1 MLLNSVHKIRHL
13 FESTDSIYHQLTIFK
28 VVPFQLVL
36 EIVIRIS
43 VVDSV
48 TTLCVISVKW
58 TPYTVTAFT
67 KCEYREGPSIYDV
80 HKKSGFWL
88 PSLPLVDVH
97 MRSTWKPIDV
107 WKWLVQW
114 PSRRIAEIRLYDC
127 NLFKT
132 VLLVIY
138 ITNLYHQ
145 KNPRFSVQSRYSGK
159 KDANLFAWEEDR
171 MMSVDPSVNVLCGR
185 PHWAWPLPSIHTHQ
199 PEPDPPPSGL
209 HKWMA
214 PYIIYGAIHCGA
226 CAALW

>member
-13 FESTDSIYHQLTIFK
+13 FESTDSIYHQLTIYT

-48 TTLCVISVKW
+48 STLCVISVKW

-88 PSLPLVDVH
+88 PALPLVDVN
-97 MRSTWKPIDV
+97 MRSTWKPIAV
-107 WKWLVQW
+107 WKWLVQR

-127 NLFKT
+127 NLCKI

-138 ITNLYHQ
+138 ITNLYHPKIATFFPSKVDILVKKTPTSLHEKKTGWCQ
-145 KNPRFSVQSRYSGK
+145 WILVLMLCVDVQMG
-159 KDANLFAWEEDR
+159 L
-171 MMSVDPSVNVLCGR
+171 DPS
-185 PHWAWPLPSIHTHQ
+185 
-199 PEPDPPPSGL
+199 PPSTR
-209 HKWMA
+209 
-214 PYIIYGAIHCGA
+214 IHLSLTPLQVDVING
-226 CAALW
+226 WPHI